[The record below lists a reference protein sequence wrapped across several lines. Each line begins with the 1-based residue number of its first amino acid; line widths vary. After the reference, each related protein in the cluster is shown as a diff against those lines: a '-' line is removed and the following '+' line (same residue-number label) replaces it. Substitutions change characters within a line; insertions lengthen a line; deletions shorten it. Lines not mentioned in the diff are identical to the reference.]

1 MAAKVPDSVDEAFE
15 KRDESRFISPT
26 MQEMLLAAIKCFSR
40 VYLVVDA
47 LDEGDELS
55 IKELIST
62 IRSLHKSGVKLLAT
76 SRFLPEI
83 EAQFADDPWVE
94 IRALDS
100 DIEKYATSRLT
111 ELQRCVRNSTDLRAE
126 VVQAIVTSTRGMFLL
141 AKLKIDS
148 LRDKRNVKA
157 VKATLQKLP
166 SGSDAYDPA
175 YNLAM
180 DRITG
185 QSPGDHALAQKV
197 LTWVMYA
204 MRPLSVVDLETALA
218 VELGE
223 LELDPDSITS
233 VVDLLSLCAGLVIVE
248 EQAKVVRLVHYTTQ
262 DYLSRNPGHLLN
274 NPHRAL
280 SDVCVS
286 YLGLDDF
293 MAGGWADP
301 AEDLVKQRYS
311 HVEQYPFLSYAATH
325 WEDHVERA
333 SPLDESKEAEQT
345 ISLNLRLFRHDELM
359 ESYFRAKG
367 EWKFISWSE
376 GSCDWFDFEQ
386 KTGLQYAAGRGMCKT
401 VSALIEID
409 FNLDRAA
416 YETTPLI
423 EAVRG
428 LHVPVVKLLLEAKVN
443 VNMQGSVT
451 HGTTALIEAAK
462 KLHEPILILLLEAKA
477 NVNIRGSQW
486 NTALA
491 SALLEHHG
499 NSPVGVFKDTD
510 STVARARKS
519 IVQLLLDAGSNPDH
533 VPYRIYDKTVLM
545 FAAKDGDEW
554 AVTTLL
560 NAGADPNLRDNQDM
574 TALHFATQ
582 NGHESIVRV
591 LLDHGGDPH
600 LLTKYSETV
609 LHLAARGGNG
619 SMVRMLLDNG
629 CDPHLQD
636 SLSQTALFH
645 AADNGHRLVVSMLLE
660 HGCDEN
666 LQDYK
671 SQTALSLA
679 VKRGH
684 VSIVKTLLDHG
695 CDPDILDEQNT
706 SPALWAATE
715 GHWRILDLL
724 LDTGKVDVDRKV
736 ETILNEGMT
745 ILTLACQSNH
755 NLEPLIQLLVAVS
768 QHSVDVKGGPFDQT
782 PLMYAAE
789 ARNEA
794 VTKLLLEANANI
806 RLTDRFGNTVL
817 HIVAKLEDGPG
828 QSVYAIMR
836 LLFEANMDVNMRGG
850 DGETA
855 LMSAALVGR
864 DRTRIPAGRRRRCA
878 FA

>member
-1 MAAKVPDSVDEAFE
+1 VKNDARKQTDLALAIQHDTSQISALRAEASSGKATQKKIEMLNWLSKHEYSEQQHDYIRRYEDGTGVWILDHPNFKAWQAGMRDTLFCPGNPGTGKTMLSAMVVRHLIQTVRSADVAVVFLYCKYDQRQQQSAEQLIASLARQLVAMAAKVPDSVDEAFE

-197 LTWVMYA
+197 LTWVVYA

-715 GHWRILDLL
+715 GH
-724 LDTGKVDVDRKV
+724 
-736 ETILNEGMT
+736 
-745 ILTLACQSNH
+745 
-755 NLEPLIQLLVAVS
+755 
-768 QHSVDVKGGPFDQT
+768 
-782 PLMYAAE
+782 
-789 ARNEA
+789 
-794 VTKLLLEANANI
+794 
-806 RLTDRFGNTVL
+806 
-817 HIVAKLEDGPG
+817 
-828 QSVYAIMR
+828 
-836 LLFEANMDVNMRGG
+836 
-850 DGETA
+850 
-855 LMSAALVGR
+855 
-864 DRTRIPAGRRRRCA
+864 
-878 FA
+878 